1 MRKKNVEIVKAAVA
15 YWANFLKN
23 PNEVVQDNGEPTQFA
38 MMNMLAKLA
47 GNINYPQESIEEFE
61 EELSNIIET
70 NLNEFGRLTL
80 SVDYH
85 PDQNLSK
92 ALDAGIKDYKSMT
105 IFPCK
110 TSMIINND
118 TNKVEVSEG
127 YGKPWKTIYPRADN
141 TNRLNSGYN
150 YVIFGNQNK
159 DVQIVIDFKYYSC
172 ELDIVALKLNLETDL
187 IKVTNQ
193 DGAFFAEKLQPKSGD
208 PIIRKEIIVREYVG
222 DI

>member
-1 MRKKNVEIVKAAVA
+1 MKKKNVEIVKVAVA
-15 YWANFLKN
+15 YWVNFLKN

-38 MMNMLAKLA
+38 IMNMLAKLA
-47 GNINYPQESIEEFE
+47 GNISYSPESIEEFE
-61 EELSNIIET
+61 VELNNIIET

-80 SVDYH
+80 GVDYH

-92 ALDAGIKDYKSMT
+92 ALDAGIKDYNSMT

-159 DVQIVIDFKYYSC
+159 DVQIVIDFKYYRC
-172 ELDIVALKLNLETDL
+172 ELDIVALKLNLEADS
-187 IKVTNQ
+187 IKITNR
-193 DGAFFAEKLQPKSGD
+193 DGAFFAEKLQTKSSD
-208 PIIRKEIIVREYVG
+208 PIIRKEIIVREYVR